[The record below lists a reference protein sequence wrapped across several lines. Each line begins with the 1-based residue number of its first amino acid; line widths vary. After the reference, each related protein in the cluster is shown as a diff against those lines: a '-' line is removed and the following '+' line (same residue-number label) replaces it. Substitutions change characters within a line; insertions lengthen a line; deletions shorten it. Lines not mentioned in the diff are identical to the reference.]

1 MHKICVI
8 LPAYN
13 EAQTIVDCIL
23 AFNAALPMGE
33 IIIVNNNSSDNTEEK
48 ANNALLDNG
57 INGLVINEFRQGK
70 GNAVRRA
77 FLDVDADIYVL
88 ADADMTYPASR
99 INDLVQPILD
109 NQADMVVG
117 DRLTGGHYKVENKRN
132 FHQFGNNLVRL
143 LINKL
148 FGANLK
154 DIMTGYRAFSRDF
167 VKNYPILVE
176 GFELETDVSLHALDK
191 RFRILEIPIEYIDRP
206 VGSESKLNTFKDGVK
221 VIFTILRILR
231 HYRPLMFFGSISVI
245 FFLLGILSSYPVIND
260 WLAYKYVYHIPL
272 AILSVGLVLSSFMA
286 LGIGLLLDSIVYQNK
301 MNYERDFLSKNQ

>member
-1 MHKICVI
+1 MKICII

-13 EAQTIVDCIL
+13 EAQTIAECIL
-23 AFNAALPMGE
+23 AFNASLPMGE
-33 IIIVNNNSSDNTEEK
+33 IIVVNNDSSDNTEDLAK
-48 ANNALLDNG
+48 NVLLDKN
-57 INGLVINEFRQGK
+57 INGQIINEYRRGK

-77 FLDVDADIYVL
+77 FLDIDADIYVL
-88 ADADMTYPASR
+88 VDADMTYPAKR
-99 INDLVQPILD
+99 VTDLIQPIFD

-117 DRLTGGHYKVENKRN
+117 DRLTGGHYEAENKRK
-132 FHQFGNNLVRL
+132 FHQFGNYLVIT

-167 VKNYPILVE
+167 VKSYPILVE

-206 VGSESKLNTFKDGVK
+206 SGSQSKLNTISDGVK
-221 VIFTILRILR
+221 VISTILRILR
-231 HYRPLMFFGSISVI
+231 HYRPLMFFGSISI
-245 FFLLGILSSYPVIND
+245 GFFLMGILSAFPVISD
-260 WLAYKYVYHIPL
+260 WLLYKYIYHIPL
-272 AILSVGLVLSSFMA
+272 AILSVGLVLSSFLA

-301 MNYERDFLSKNQ
+301 MNYERDFLSKNR